1 MNRSTSPLLLFAAAL
16 SGCASVEAPP
26 PPVPPPPPQAAT
38 FSLPPLPP
46 RREPVPAQVDLVVV
60 DKSARTLTLYAGG
73 RPLKTYRGIQLG
85 NPVGPKRF
93 QGDRRTPEGR
103 YVLDYRNPESAYHL
117 SLHISYPNAR
127 DAAYA
132 SSQGRAPGGEIFVH
146 GQPNWMG
153 SDRAPGDW
161 TDGCIALSD
170 AEMDE
175 LWGEVPDGTPI
186 EIDP

>member
-1 MNRSTSPLLLFAAAL
+1 MNRGTGLLLFTIAL
-16 SGCASVEAPP
+16 GGCASVQAPSP
-26 PPVPPPPPQAAT
+26 APPPPQAAT
-38 FSLPPLPP
+38 FPLPP
-46 RREPVPAQVDLVVV
+46 FPARPAPERRQSAGVDLVVV

-73 RPLKTYRGIQLG
+73 QPLTTYRGIQLG

-103 YVLDYRNPESAYHL
+103 YVLDYRNPQSAYHL
-117 SLHISYPNAR
+117 SLHISYPAA
-127 DAAYA
+127 DDTAYA
-132 SSQGRAPGGEIFVH
+132 RSRGRAAGGEIFIH

-153 SDRAPGDW
+153 ADRAPGDW

-175 LWGEVPDGTPI
+175 LWAEVSDGTPI